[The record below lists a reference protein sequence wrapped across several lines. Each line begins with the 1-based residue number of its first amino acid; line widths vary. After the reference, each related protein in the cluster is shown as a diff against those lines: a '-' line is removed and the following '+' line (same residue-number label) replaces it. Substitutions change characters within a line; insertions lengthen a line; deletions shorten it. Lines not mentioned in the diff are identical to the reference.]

1 MPIDPRMVKWDESPQ
16 IDPRMVKW
24 DADGS
29 TLDSIK
35 QGAGNLLAGAVRGA
49 GSIGATLLSPI
60 DIAKDA
66 IAGKG
71 LSLES
76 NRARRQ
82 SMDDALQTMG
92 AEPDSW
98 MYKGGKLGGEIAG
111 TAGMGGLLAK
121 PVQALAATRYGSG
134 IEPVLNS
141 VATALQTGG
150 FRAGDMAGT
159 GLGNAIRAGAGAA
172 VGGASA
178 GLVNPED
185 AGFGALVGGALPAV
199 AMGAGKAG
207 DMIRKSM
214 ANETTANAAQKF
226 AAAQKGA
233 QSGYVVPPADLQ
245 PGIGTELLSGLSG
258 KIKTAQVASQRN
270 QSITDKLVRKEL
282 GLAADDVLNADVLQ
296 SIRQQAGQAYAPVK
310 QAGMV
315 TADKTYMKALDDIG
329 QTYKGASSAFPGI
342 GKNEVGDMIES
353 LKVGQ
358 FDSGGAVDA
367 IKVLR
372 EQADKAFR
380 TGDTGLGKATK
391 EAASAIESQLERHLS
406 TPMRGGP
413 PQTGVNLAQKG
424 NFLSASNEFGTVGGT
439 IKSDGLHINY
449 AEVMESARGKGHGRA
464 LYQSLIDSA
473 QEKGLRVF
481 SDSAVEKSASN
492 VYGSLAKHGYDVKRL
507 GGGVLEDGAVYGKG
521 GGPAFEIASPLID
534 RSDAL
539 NALREARKMIAKT
552 YSVQK
557 GLNSQTGEVSAQALA
572 KQLEKGKPLSGELRT
587 IAEMGQAFP
596 KAMQSLKEAPK
607 AFSPL
612 DWAVSGGASMASANP
627 LPMAAMLARPAA
639 RSYLLSPMAQQA
651 AMRQP
656 GLLASP
662 EEMGLLT
669 QGLYRA
675 APLLRSD

>member
-1 MPIDPRMVKWDESPQ
+1 MAGPWEKYQ
-16 IDPRMVKW
+16 
-24 DADGS
+24 ATDGPWTKYAAPEEPS
-29 TLDSIK
+29 TMDSIK

-49 GSIGATLLSPI
+49 GSIGATLLSPL

-76 NRARRQ
+76 NRARRH

-172 VGGASA
+172 VGGGAA
-178 GLVNPED
+178 GLVNPQD
-185 AGFGALVGGALPAV
+185 AGFGALVGGALPLA
-199 AMGAGKAG
+199 AMGAGKLG
-207 DMIRKSM
+207 DMTRKAM

-226 AAAQKGA
+226 AAAQKG
-233 QSGYVVPPADLQ
+233 SELGYVVPPADLQ
-245 PGIGTELLSGLSG
+245 PGVGTELLSGLSG

-270 QSITDKLVRKEL
+270 QAVTDKLVRKEL
-282 GLAADDVLNADVLQ
+282 GLSADEVLNADVLQ

-329 QTYKGASSAFPGI
+329 QSYKGASSAFPGI
-342 GKNEVGDMIES
+342 AKNEVGDMVQS

-358 FDSGGAVDA
+358 FDAGGAVDA

-391 EAASAIESQLERHLS
+391 EAATAIESQLERHLS
-406 TPMRGGP
+406 A
-413 PQTGVNLAQKG
+413 TGN
-424 NFLSASNEFGTVGGT
+424 T
-439 IKSDGLHINY
+439 
-449 AEVMESARGKGHGRA
+449 
-464 LYQSLIDSA
+464 
-473 QEKGLRVF
+473 
-481 SDSAVEKSASN
+481 
-492 VYGSLAKHGYDVKRL
+492 
-507 GGGVLEDGAVYGKG
+507 
-521 GGPAFEIASPLID
+521 
-534 RSDAL
+534 DAL
-539 NALREARKMIAKT
+539 DALREARKLIAKT

-572 KQLEKGKPLSGELRT
+572 KQLEKGRPLSGELLAV
-587 IAEMGQAFP
+587 AEMGRAFP

-607 AFSPL
+607 AVSPF
-612 DWAVSGGASMASANP
+612 DWMVSGGASMASSNP
-627 LPMAAMLARPAA
+627 LPLAGLLARPAA
-639 RSYLLSPMAQQA
+639 RSYLLSNAAQKA
-651 AMRQP
+651 ALRQP
-656 GLLASP
+656 GLLANP
-662 EEMGLLT
+662 EELGMLT

-675 APLLRSD
+675 APLLRPD

>member
-1 MPIDPRMVKWDESPQ
+1 MAYEFIDDAPKGRYQFVDEEPST
-16 IDPRMVKW
+16 M
-24 DADGS
+24 DG
-29 TLDSIK
+29 IK

-76 NRARRQ
+76 NRARRKG
-82 SMDDALQTMG
+82 MDDALQSMG

-245 PGIGTELLSGLSG
+245 PGVATELLSGLSG

-329 QTYKGASSAFPGI
+329 QTYKGASDAFPGI
-342 GKNEVGDMIES
+342 AKNEVGDMVQS

-391 EAASAIESQLERHLS
+391 EAAAAIESQLERHLS
-406 TPMRGGP
+406 A
-413 PQTGVNLAQKG
+413 TGN
-424 NFLSASNEFGTVGGT
+424 T
-439 IKSDGLHINY
+439 
-449 AEVMESARGKGHGRA
+449 
-464 LYQSLIDSA
+464 
-473 QEKGLRVF
+473 
-481 SDSAVEKSASN
+481 
-492 VYGSLAKHGYDVKRL
+492 
-507 GGGVLEDGAVYGKG
+507 
-521 GGPAFEIASPLID
+521 
-534 RSDAL
+534 DAL
-539 NALREARKMIAKT
+539 DALREARKIIAKT

-607 AFSPL
+607 AVSPL
-612 DWAVSGGASMASANP
+612 DFAVSGGASMASGNP
-627 LPMAAMLARPAA
+627 MPLAWLMGRPAA
-639 RSYLLSPMAQQA
+639 RSYLLSPMAQKA

-656 GLLASP
+656 GLLANP
-662 EEMGLLT
+662 DELGMLT
-669 QGLYRA
+669 QGLFRA
-675 APLLRSD
+675 APLLRPD

>member
-49 GSIGATLLSPI
+49 GSIGATLLAPI
-60 DIAKDA
+60 DIVKDA
-66 IAGKG
+66 IDGKG

-76 NRARRQ
+76 NRTRRKG
-82 SMDDALQTMG
+82 MDDALQTMG

-245 PGIGTELLSGLSG
+245 PGIVTELLSGLSG

-342 GKNEVGDMIES
+342 AKNEVGDMIES

-391 EAASAIESQLERHLS
+391 EAATAIESQLERHLS
-406 TPMRGGP
+406 A
-413 PQTGVNLAQKG
+413 TGN
-424 NFLSASNEFGTVGGT
+424 
-439 IKSDGLHINY
+439 
-449 AEVMESARGKGHGRA
+449 
-464 LYQSLIDSA
+464 
-473 QEKGLRVF
+473 
-481 SDSAVEKSASN
+481 
-492 VYGSLAKHGYDVKRL
+492 
-507 GGGVLEDGAVYGKG
+507 
-521 GGPAFEIASPLID
+521 
-534 RSDAL
+534 SDAL
-539 NALREARKMIAKT
+539 DALREARKLIAKT

-607 AFSPL
+607 AVSPL
-612 DWAVSGGASMASANP
+612 DFAVSGGASMASGNP
-627 LPMAAMLARPAA
+627 MPLAWLMGRPAA
-639 RSYLLSPMAQQA
+639 RSYLLSSMAQKA

-656 GLLASP
+656 GLLANP
-662 EEMGLLT
+662 DELGMLT

-675 APLLRSD
+675 APLLRPD